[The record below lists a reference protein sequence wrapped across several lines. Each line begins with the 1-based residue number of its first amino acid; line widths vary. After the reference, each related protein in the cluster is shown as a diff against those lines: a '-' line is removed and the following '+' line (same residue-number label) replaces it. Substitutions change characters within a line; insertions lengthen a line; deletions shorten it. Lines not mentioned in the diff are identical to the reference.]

1 MTLALANQDHLPL
14 APAREQLHVE
24 LRGKSDDAA
33 LVRAHPLATV
43 VDEGRVVQM
52 RGERPAAD
60 AILGLEHEHLDAIA
74 IEQASGEQP
83 G

>member
-1 MTLALANQDHLPL
+1 
-14 APAREQLHVE
+14 
-24 LRGKSDDAA
+24 
-33 LVRAHPLATV
+33 
-43 VDEGRVVQM
+43 M

-83 G
+83 R